1 VSISQRS
8 LRGELRP
15 ARDEVVPDSGS
26 LELDVDIEPQ
36 SVVLVELTV
45 Q

>member
-8 LRGELRP
+8 LRGERRP
-15 ARDEVVPDSGS
+15 GRDEGVPDSGS
-26 LELDVDIEPQ
+26 LELDVEIQPQ

>member
-1 VSISQRS
+1 VSISRRS
-8 LRGELRP
+8 LRGELGA
-15 ARDEVVPDSGS
+15 AREELVSDSGS
-26 LELDVDIEPQ
+26 LDLDVDIEPQ